1 MESFIVPAILGVF
14 IVIFGI
20 INLKGDVTSLH
31 WYHRQRIT
39 EGNRLPFAQK
49 IGTGTIIIG
58 CSLIIAACFYLI
70 SDKTQISLTQIL
82 GTIFLIAGI
91 IIGFIFIVYALIK
104 YNKGIF

>member
-14 IVIFGI
+14 IVIFGV

-39 EGNRLPFAQK
+39 EEDRMPFAKK

-58 CSLIIAACFYLI
+58 CSLIISACFYLI
-70 SDKTQISLTQIL
+70 SDMMQIPLMKTL

-91 IIGFIFIVYALIK
+91 IIGFILIVYALVK